1 MSRRVLASAA
11 VVALVATAGGGS
23 FAILGHRPAAA
34 VSGTLIAPAAAQASE
49 EPIYYRDPDGRP
61 FYSLAPK
68 KTPDGRDYTAVPPS
82 GDVNFDDEPPA
93 APPPQAAAGDRK
105 IKFYRN
111 PMGLADTSEVPKKDS
126 MGMDYVPVYEDED
139 SDDGT
144 VRLSPGKIQRSGVT
158 TEPATRRAI
167 PAVIR
172 ASGSIQLDERRVS
185 VISMRSESWI
195 QQIADVTTGSRVV
208 KGQKLMEIYSPQ
220 ISAAAA
226 EYIATITSKTTG
238 SVSQYG
244 RGSRQRLVNLDLP
257 ESAIAT
263 IEKTATVPIAI
274 EWVAPRDGIVLE
286 RNAQDGMRAQP
297 GDVLFRVAD
306 ISMVWALLDIA
317 EHDLGKVAA
326 GQPVSIRPRG
336 LIGRSFNGSIERVYP
351 QLNRDTRTVR
361 VRVELANPDSALL
374 PDMYVDAEIDTG
386 SAAPVLTVPDSAVL
400 DTGSKQAV
408 FVDKGNGRYEPR
420 AIKLGH
426 RGGGYVEIR
435 DGVTEGEPVVV
446 SANFLIDAES
456 NLNAALRGFSDAGT
470 RDLGAKP

>member
-1 MSRRVLASAA
+1 MRRPILVSAA
-11 VVALVATAGGGS
+11 VVALVAAAGGGS
-23 FAILGHRPAAA
+23 FAIRGHRPVA
-34 VSGTLIAPAAAQASE
+34 VAGGTLVASAAAQSSE
-49 EPIYYRDPDGRP
+49 GPIYYRDPDGRP
-61 FYSLAPK
+61 LYSLAPK

-93 APPPQAAAGDRK
+93 APPTQAAAGDRK

-111 PMGLADTSEVPKKDS
+111 PMGLADTSPVPKKDS

-158 TEPATRRAI
+158 TEPAVRRAI
-167 PAVIR
+167 AANIR

-195 QQIADVTTGSRVV
+195 QKVADVTTGSHVT
-208 KGQKLMEIYSPQ
+208 KGQPLMEIYSPQ
-220 ISAAAA
+220 VSAAAA
-226 EYIATITSKTTG
+226 EYIATITSKSTG

-257 ESAIAT
+257 ESAIAN
-263 IEKTATVPIAI
+263 IEKTATVPLAI

-297 GDVLFRVAD
+297 GDVLFRVVD
-306 ISMVWALLDIA
+306 ISVMWALLDIA
-317 EHDLGKVAA
+317 ERDLGRVAA
-326 GQPVSIRPRG
+326 GQPVVIRPRG
-336 LIGRSFNGSIERVYP
+336 LIGRTFEGHIDRVYP

-361 VRVELANPDSALL
+361 VRVELANADSALL
-374 PDMYVDAEIDTG
+374 PDMYVDAEIDSG
-386 SAAPVLTVPDSAVL
+386 SAQPVLTVPETAVL
-400 DTGSKQAV
+400 DTGSRQVVLVA
-408 FVDKGNGRYEPR
+408 KGEGRFEPR
-420 AIKLGH
+420 DVKPGR
-426 RGGGYVEIR
+426 RGGGHVEIR
-435 DGVTEGEPVVV
+435 DGISDGEQVVV

-456 NLNAALRGFSDAGT
+456 NLRAALKGFTDAGA
-470 RDLGAKP
+470 RP